1 MGRLLGLGSL
11 RKIINNKKRI
21 FCPAGY
27 LLHILFILCIDDL
40 ALLHRYL
47 IDAYFIK
54 PVYKLLLKL
63 PLTLND
69 LQYVDQQVY
78 NSMCW
83 IRDNEIDGV
92 LDMNF
97 TVLEERFGITEEKG

>member
-1 MGRLLGLGSL
+1 M
-11 RKIINNKKRI
+11 KFKK
-21 FCPAGY
+21 
-27 LLHILFILCIDDL
+27 

-54 PVYKLLLKL
+54 PVYKLLLKR
-63 PLTLND
+63 PLVLDD

-83 IRDNEIDGV
+83 IRDNQINDV
-92 LDMNF
+92 LDLNF
-97 TVLEERFGITEEKG
+97 TVLEQRFGVTEEKGKFFLNFFA